1 MRICQKNWNGSFCL
15 VASLMLMVV
24 TSGMTLD
31 MREKSVKRFHT
42 EGKAS
47 KFMVAAA
54 SKRRE
59 KKC

>member
-1 MRICQKNWNGSFCL
+1 
-15 VASLMLMVV
+15 MLIVV
-24 TSGMTLD
+24 ISGMTPA

-54 SKRRE
+54 RKRRE
-59 KKC
+59 KSVSVNNPVLK